1 MSFAAIR
8 PALIF
13 LHRWIALILLPI
25 FLVIIVTGAVLSFR
39 PIVNSAQQGPRPGGG
54 VDVAAVTA
62 LLGKLEAAGP
72 FGGVSLVDGGRTL
85 SVMSQDPQIGGRW
98 DLASGD
104 HSPAPAG
111 GVDIFRT
118 AEGLHK
124 SLLLSLN
131 IVVEV
136 ASFLMLAIMIAGPF
150 LTWLRFRNSLIGWHT
165 AIGWLLLPI
174 TLTSPVTAV
183 MLTLSIGTPARP
195 EMPRVKRP
203 VAITQALAT
212 AGRELDL
219 TRLAGA
225 RRFRGGTVIL
235 QLAPDATGSNGG
247 NYVVTD
253 TAVTPLVGGPGLV
266 KQIHEGTWGGVWSG
280 LLNFGISL
288 ALLALTV
295 TGTVSWVRRWRRNRA
310 RPMAAGADI
319 LVAHASQ
326 TGTAARLAAVAC
338 EGLVA
343 GGEKAT
349 LAPLGALKPEDI
361 ARFRLV
367 LLVAATTGE
376 GEMPDGVRAFARRL
390 KPESLAG
397 ARLAVLAL
405 GDRSYAHFCGG
416 GHRLR
421 DALVA
426 AGATEAVALHEADRD
441 PSAAFV
447 GWIDA
452 VRAELGLKC
461 EVAGLAPL
469 SPPLPLRIAAR
480 ERLDGAATVGAATDD
495 ARAASR
501 ETWRI
506 LLEGTQDLSFRPGDL
521 VRLAAGPDERPRS
534 YSVGSS
540 SVVDPRSIELT
551 VRLHEWSDA
560 DGTRRFGRVSG
571 FLVREA
577 AAGAVVEARL
587 DPHPGF
593 NPPADAAQPIVMIG
607 AGSGIAPFPGFIA
620 ERRASG
626 RAGPAWLIFGNRH
639 RDTDFLWRSFIEAAL
654 ADGSLTRLDTA
665 FSRDADDGRRVQDR
679 LMENAALA
687 FEWLVERKAIVYICG
702 RRAMAGAV
710 QEAIAAILTRE
721 GGLKGEAAR
730 DEVARWISE
739 GRIRVD
745 TFD

>member
-13 LHRWIALILLPI
+13 LHRWIALVLLPV
-25 FLVIIVTGAVLSFR
+25 FLVIILTGAVLSFR
-39 PIVNSAQQGPRPGGG
+39 PIVNSAQPALGGG
-54 VDVAAVTA
+54 SVDVAALTA
-62 LLGKLEAAGP
+62 LMGRLQGTGQ
-72 FGGVSLVDGGRTL
+72 FGAVSVTDGGRTV
-85 SVMSQDPQIGGRW
+85 SVMSQDPALAGRW
-98 DLASGD
+98 DIATGA
-104 HSPAPAG
+104 HTPAPAG
-111 GVDIFRT
+111 GFDLFRT

-124 SLLLSLN
+124 SLLLGLN

-136 ASFLMLAIMIAGPF
+136 ASFLMLAIMIVGPF

-165 AIGWLLLPI
+165 AVGWLLLPL

-195 EMPRVKRP
+195 ELPRVKQP
-203 VAITQALAT
+203 VPITQALAT

-219 TRLAGA
+219 TRLAA
-225 RRFRGGTVIL
+225 IRRFRGGTVIV
-235 QLAPDATGSNGG
+235 QIAPDAAGRNGG
-247 NYVVTD
+247 GYVVTD

-266 KQIHEGTWGGVWSG
+266 KQIHEGTWGGAWSG
-280 LLNFGISL
+280 LVNLVISL

-326 TGTAARLAAVAC
+326 TGTAARLAAATC
-338 EGLVA
+338 EGLLA
-343 GGEKAT
+343 GGEQAT
-349 LAPLGALKPEDI
+349 LAPLGALKAADI

-367 LLVAATTGE
+367 LIIAATTGE
-376 GEMPDGVRAFARRL
+376 GEMPDGVRTLARRL
-390 KPESLAG
+390 KPGSLAG
-397 ARLAVLAL
+397 VRLAVLAL
-405 GDRSYAHFCGG
+405 GDRSYAHFCRG
-416 GHRLR
+416 GHLLR
-421 DALVA
+421 DALLA

-447 GWIDA
+447 GWMDA

-480 ERLDGAATVGAATDD
+480 ERLGGAAADGAGETA
-495 ARAASR
+495 R

-506 LLEGTQDLSFRPGDL
+506 LLEGAQDLAFRPGDL

-540 SVVDPRSIELT
+540 SRVHPRGIELT
-551 VRLHEWSDA
+551 VRLHEWRDA
-560 DGTRRFGRVSG
+560 DGARRFGRVSG
-571 FLVREA
+571 FLVRDA
-577 AAGAVVEARL
+577 AEGAVLEARL

-593 NPPADAAQPIVMIG
+593 NPPADPAQPILMIA
-607 AGSGIAPFPGFIA
+607 AGSGIAPFPGFLA

-626 RAGPAWLIFGNRH
+626 RAGPAWLIFGDRH
-639 RDTDFLWRSFIEAAL
+639 RDSDFLWRSCFEAAL

-665 FSRDADDGRRVQDR
+665 FSRDPDDGRRVQDR
-679 LMENAALA
+679 LVENAALA

-702 RRAMAGAV
+702 RRVMAEAV
-710 QEAIAAILTRE
+710 QDTIAAILTRE
-721 GGLKGEAAR
+721 GGLKPEAAR